1 MLVNLSHRDQNAGSF
16 FIACLATTKE
26 FPLVITDILIN
37 PFRFGSVKSSSSLS
51 RKPRYPEKKDPPS
64 DRKIFVGGVGQE
76 TTEEDVRAY
85 FERFGRVESAI
96 LLSRFESNRNRS
108 DRGHRGFGFVTF
120 VSAAVAREVYCSF
133 RSEFDIPWQQR
144 MYVQF

>member
-1 MLVNLSHRDQNAGSF
+1 M
-16 FIACLATTKE
+16 
-26 FPLVITDILIN
+26 ITDISNN
-37 PFRFGSVKSSSSLS
+37 PFRFGLVKSSSSLS

-76 TTEEDVRAY
+76 TTEEDVRSY

-120 VSAAVAREVYCSF
+120 VSAAVAREVY
-133 RSEFDIPWQQR
+133 RSALL
-144 MYVQF
+144 